1 MSETDIDSF
10 SVGIIGG
17 GRGGFELLKIF
28 LGFRRCKVCFVVDL
42 DSDAPGM
49 QLASSKGIPVYSD
62 FEKAFEAYRTDFII
76 EATGFPRV
84 QKMILEKLPE
94 GVEMI
99 GSKSALFMFD
109 MLEDIRTHVNME
121 VVGEISSV
129 GREINAKLKDIN
141 RFIDRIK
148 FTSVE
153 LDMLAINARIEA
165 AHAGDNGKGFSMV
178 ADEVKNSARIVQKL
192 ANEISEI
199 NEGMMLVHDSIDL
212 SLEKLK

>member
-1 MSETDIDSF
+1 MSETNDEIF
-10 SVGIIGG
+10 SVGIVGG

-28 LGFRRCKVCFVVDL
+28 LGFRNCKVCFVADL
-42 DSDAPGM
+42 DSDAPAM
-49 QLASSKGIPVYSD
+49 QLASSKDIPVFSG
-62 FEKAFEAYRTDFII
+62 FEKALEECRTDFVI
-76 EATGFPRV
+76 EATGFPKV

-94 GVEMI
+94 GTELI

-109 MLEDIRTHVNME
+109 MLEDTRTHVNRE
-121 VVGEISSV
+121 VVGEISSES
-129 GREINAKLKDIN
+129 REINSKLKDIS
-141 RFIDRIK
+141 RFIERIK

-165 AHAGDNGKGFSMV
+165 AHAGDEGKGFSMV

-199 NEGMMLVHDSIDL
+199 NDGMLHVHDSIDR